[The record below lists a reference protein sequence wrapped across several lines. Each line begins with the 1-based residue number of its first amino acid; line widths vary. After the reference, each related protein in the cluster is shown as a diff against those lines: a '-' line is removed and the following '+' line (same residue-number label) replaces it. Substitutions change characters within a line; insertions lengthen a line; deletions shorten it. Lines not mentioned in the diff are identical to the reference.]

1 MLLTLA
7 FCHILPEAD
16 VMFAEFRETKELA
29 EVVAPQEDHHD
40 EEEDHLDDEAEKE
53 SGHDDEHDEH
63 GHSEEHGKEHGFPLA
78 HCLFLVGFVFM
89 LLLDRV
95 LFGTAEI
102 EIGDKTITKDQ
113 IEKMAAKEGSSPVKD
128 IESQKRAIGMLEGG
142 EDDEPVVI

>member
-1 MLLTLA
+1 MLMTLA

-16 VMFAEFRETKELA
+16 VMFAEFREAKELA
-29 EVVAPQEDHHD
+29 EVAVPQEHHHEEEEDHHD
-40 EEEDHLDDEAEKE
+40 GEVEKE

-63 GHSEEHGKEHGFPLA
+63 GHGDEHGEEHGFPLA

-113 IEKMAAKEGSSPVKD
+113 IEMMAAKEGSLPVKD
-128 IESQKRAIGMLEGG
+128 IESQKRVSGLLEGG
-142 EDDEPVVI
+142 EDNEPVVI